1 MSHRSGNSP
10 ASPTTRRWWIPA
22 VYLLLIL
29 IGIPW
34 YWPADDR
41 RVWFGMP
48 AWTAVALAASVLTSA
63 FTAFVIGRFWPDD
76 EETS

>member
-1 MSHRSGNSP
+1 MSQAADIP
-10 ASPTTRRWWIPA
+10 PPTRPRRRWWIPA

-34 YWPADDR
+34 YWPADDQR
-41 RVWFGMP
+41 IWLGMP

-63 FTAFVIGRFWPDD
+63 FTAFVMSRFWPDD
-76 EETS
+76 QETA